1 MLNQVSNGM
10 RVAQRG
16 VVMRHP
22 NAMDC
27 QVWRRRVNRTEGA
40 NGELGGLPTLGG
52 IGVTDSED
60 EPESDYEL
68 LGSGKVLFTGRYE
81 GSTMQD
87 NKESAEATT
96 GVALIEPLEIDAFT
110 PKDSDLVMAMPGG
123 GVVIP
128 YEVTNVLNTVNIPPY
143 VAKYELSPQGD
154 LLFAPGV
161 GTT

>member
-1 MLNQVSNGM
+1 MLNQVPNGM

-16 VVMRHP
+16 VVLRHP

-27 QVWRRRVNRTEGA
+27 QVWRRRVTRTDGA
-40 NGELGGLPTLGG
+40 DGELGGLPTLGG

-68 LGSGKVLFTGRYE
+68 LGSGKVLFTGGYE
-81 GSTMQD
+81 GSVLQD
-87 NKESAEATT
+87 NKDSAEGIT
-96 GVALIEPLEIDAFT
+96 GIALIEPLEAGSFT

-154 LLFAPGV
+154 LLFVPGV
-161 GTT
+161 AVT